1 MKPCSLKAT
10 NFLSF
15 KELEYNYV
23 DNPVLIKGENL
34 TEIDSQKS
42 NGSGKSAIE
51 NAEMFALL
59 GVSTAG
65 KDTLDRDLI
74 HWGEEQASV
83 SMEIVCPIRKE
94 TLCITRTIFL
104 KKSSTLEISINGE
117 PASFSTVRDGNAF
130 ILEWLAISAEDL
142 KNYYIISH
150 GNYTS
155 FFTSGNVDKM
165 KLISRFSNFSSID
178 KTSAAIKKDI
188 EALNEIKAEVEQRMN
203 KKLGEKEV
211 YERQLAEEQERDL
224 EEEYNT
230 KREALLKQVEQY
242 EAKEVESKNSIK
254 EKKQKIEECKSLM
267 REVLTKG
274 KTITEEI
281 DKAKVDYTE
290 IYKAIDEEVGKIKI
304 EKSEHEKS
312 KAKLTATIESI
323 EGKLAVLRTKLM
335 GVIACPACG
344 HKFLP
349 GENTDELSLKK
360 EKDEFEKE
368 VDEYAVKL
376 KDEKESIKEID
387 GVISTFEQER
397 QSTQQEEE
405 EHLIAIRKL
414 QTQLHSIN
422 LQAKE
427 LESNIKIEEGS
438 ILGLEQ
444 KIKESQ
450 ENCLNL
456 KETIRKMDETG
467 IDGNTAKIEELEN
480 SIKLAQVSANKE
492 SKELDKINTQIFN
505 TTQWIT
511 RFKEFKLFLAVE
523 QLEVIQGYANKFLRA
538 MGTDL
543 RVKLE
548 GYKALKD
555 GTVKEEITAYIVRDG
570 LKKFWSFSGGER
582 CRLEIAMMLTIQEM
596 INSTNPYGGLHF
608 LHIDE
613 VTEGIDALGLSLI
626 LESLT
631 EFKFPILITTHVTE
645 VVYPEVLTIVKENG
659 ISRIL

>member
-1 MKPCSLKAT
+1 MRPFSLKAI

-15 KELEYNYV
+15 KELEYNYI
-23 DNPVLIKGENL
+23 DKPVLIKGENL
-34 TEIDSQKS
+34 TEIESQKS

-59 GVSTAG
+59 GVSIAG

-74 HWGEEQASV
+74 HWGEDNASV

-94 TLCITRTIFL
+94 TLRITRTIFL
-104 KKSSTLEISINGE
+104 NKSSTLEIFINE
-117 PASFSTVRDGNAF
+117 SPASFSTVRDGNAF
-130 ILEWLAISAEDL
+130 ILDWLAISAEDL
-142 KNYYIISH
+142 KNYYIISR

-165 KLISRFSNFSSID
+165 KLISRFSNFSSLD
-178 KTSAAIKKDI
+178 KTSVSIKKDI
-188 EALNEIKAEVEQRMN
+188 EDLNEIKAGVEQRMN

-211 YERQLAEEQERDL
+211 YERQLVEEKERNL
-224 EEEYNT
+224 EEEYNI
-230 KREALLKQVEQY
+230 KRETLLKQVERY
-242 EAKEVESKNSIK
+242 ELKEIDFKNSIN
-254 EKKQKIEECKSLM
+254 EKKKKIVEYKSLIQ
-267 REVLTKG
+267 EILIKG
-274 KTITEEI
+274 KIIKEEI
-281 DKAKVDYTE
+281 DRAKVDYTE

-304 EKSEHEKS
+304 EKSEHEKI
-312 KAKLTATIESI
+312 KTKLTATIESI
-323 EGKLAVLRTKLM
+323 EGKLAMLRTKLM
-335 GVIACPACG
+335 GIIACPACG
-344 HKFLP
+344 HKFFP
-349 GENTDELSLKK
+349 GEDSDELSLKK
-360 EKDEFEKE
+360 EKYAFEKE

-387 GVISTFEQER
+387 SVISSFERER
-397 QSTQQEEE
+397 QDTQKEEQ

-422 LQAKE
+422 LQIKE
-427 LESNIKIEEGS
+427 FENNIKIEEEN

-450 ENCLNL
+450 ENSLNL
-456 KETIRKMDETG
+456 KETIHKMDEAG
-467 IDGNTAKIEELEN
+467 IDCNTAKIEELEN
-480 SIKLAQVSANKE
+480 AIKLAQVSVNKE
-492 SKELDKINTQIFN
+492 SKELDKINIQIFN

-523 QLEVIQGYANKFLRA
+523 QLEAIQGYANKFLRS

-548 GYKALKD
+548 GYKVLKD
-555 GTVKEEITAYIVRDG
+555 GTIKEEITAYVIRDG

-582 CRLEIAMMLTIQEM
+582 CRLEIAMMLAIQEM

-645 VVYPEVLTIVKENG
+645 VVYPEVLTVIKENG
-659 ISRIL
+659 ISRI